1 MYESLDKGLG
11 RDAAKEALADVLVH
25 TIINEIPCSSPL
37 QFTRF
42 AHCLVKT
49 THPSYA
55 VLLAART
62 YLLRYFVSPTQFIDT
77 DPLIH
82 YRLLFLS
89 LLTAYKY
96 INELSVANLAWQR
109 ESQDKFSLEEVNAM
123 ERMFLSMLKFD
134 LRVEDS
140 GTQAE
145 WVHLL
150 EKVSKRRL
158 DSPDTLFA
166 LTPTTSLQESLG
178 EAKSLTGSNGE
189 RRSSKSIESALNK
202 WKNVWKFIRGKNESV

>member
-1 MYESLDKGLG
+1 MSWSTLL
-11 RDAAKEALADVLVH
+11 
-25 TIINEIPCSSPL
+25 S
-37 QFTRF
+37 TRF
-42 AHCLVKT
+42 MFIASTIHTFCTLSCQDNTPIIRRVARRKNISSSLLCLT
-49 THPSYA
+49 NTI
-55 VLLAART
+55 
-62 YLLRYFVSPTQFIDT
+62 FDT

-202 WKNVWKFIRGKNESV
+202 WKNIWKFIRGKNESV